1 MKLRKRFPQYSD
13 AEWDLVLEGLR
24 DWFAIN
30 QSARGARLPMPSQ
43 AVDEAWHEFILF
55 THHYAA
61 FCDEVLG
68 RFLHHVPAEAMQ
80 SPTQAQS
87 GIRRVWRFACDRERI
102 RPRQPLRL
110 PRLFAVDA
118 ALAFPNGFVYAVD
131 CMRAPQRDA
140 GKPYCAN
147 TIACTAG
154 GCGSDGGGC
163 GGGSDG
169 GGCGGDGGGG
179 CGGCGGGD

>member
-1 MKLRKRFPQYSD
+1 MKLRRKFPQYDD
-13 AEWDLVLEGLR
+13 AQWDLVLEGLR

-55 THHYAA
+55 THHYAD

-80 SPTQAQS
+80 APTQAQS
-87 GIRRVWRFACDRERI
+87 GIRRVWRLACERERI

-118 ALAFPNGFVYAVD
+118 ELAFPNGFVYAID
-131 CMRAPQRDA
+131 CMRAPHRD
-140 GKPYCAN
+140 GEYCA
-147 TIACTAG
+147 TSIACSAG
-154 GCGSDGGGC
+154 GCSGDGGGC
-163 GGGSDG
+163 SGGDG
-169 GGCGGDGGGG
+169 GGDGGG
-179 CGGCGGGD
+179 CGGCGGD